1 MDLILILIFFV
12 FVIGSEIIEDLRF
25 DVVLYV
31 SFPFFRILGFWF
43 VLCYG
48 FDRFLKPIC

>member
-31 SFPFFRILGFWF
+31 SFPFFSYFR
-43 VLCYG
+43 VLVC
-48 FDRFLKPIC
+48 FMLRF